1 MQLFVFA
8 DGENTTW
15 KEDYDSDM
23 ANKIL
28 KENKS

>member
-8 DGENTTW
+8 VGENTTW
-15 KEDYDSDM
+15 KEDSDM
-23 ANKIL
+23 TNKIL